1 MYAATKVHQEHLLA
15 AFCREHYVPASALRY
30 HNVYGERMPRDTPY
44 AGVAAIFRSALE
56 RGERPL
62 VTEDG
67 RQMRNFVHVSDVA
80 AANVAAIDRT
90 GGLRAFNVASP
101 EARPVGEMASAL
113 AAAFGAE
120 PGSMLWPEVT
130 GRYRLGDVRH
140 VFASTARAADELAFI
155 ASVSFTDGME
165 RFARAELRAPVG
177 RATRGTVTHV

>member
-15 AFCREHYVPASALRY
+15 AFCREHDVRASALRY

-67 RQMRNFVHVSDVA
+67 CQMRNFVHVSDVA
-80 AANVAAIDRT
+80 ATNVAAIDRV
-90 GGLRAFNVASP
+90 GALRAFNVASP
-101 EARPVGEMASAL
+101 EPRSVGDMACGL
-113 AAAFGAE
+113 ATAFGAE
-120 PGSMLWPEVT
+120 PSGALWPTVT

-140 VFASTARAADELAFI
+140 VFASTARAADELAFV
-155 ASVSFTDGME
+155 ASVSFADGMQ
-165 RFARAELRAPVG
+165 RFARAELRAPV
-177 RATRGTVTHV
+177 ATAAGVR